1 MTRTTLE
8 VPIWRYP
15 GAELADEGRWVAF
28 TGEPEAVLPAGLTAS
43 DAGGEL
49 APRHLRSTVGDSFDS
64 FRLLA
69 SLDDADHPAHLRDY
83 VRNFGASPLCVH
95 GLPALHLSKP
105 GGCAVPEV
113 PGVAAPVTGLSVA
126 HAAAL
131 ARVVDALL
139 DASVR
144 TRRRQ
149 PLPRH
154 IVQTLG
160 EGPFVPA
167 IFASVVDAE
176 LQGGRLSVARQR
188 RLVSVAAEGFLTQ
201 TKTTSGVSWVGY
213 RRPELVMKAAE
224 VWGVYALEVIRRLT
238 LDDSRP
244 PAYECSVCSGP
255 VRLSRR
261 PRDGDGIYC
270 DTPECQRERWR
281 RNKSKQRQQHTEG
294 TTT

>member
-15 GAELADEGRWVAF
+15 AAELADEGRWVAF
-28 TGEPEAVLPAGLTAS
+28 TGEPEAVFPAGLTAS
-43 DAGGEL
+43 DDGAEP
-49 APRHLRSTVGDSFDS
+49 AVIRLRSTAGDSFNN

-69 SLDDADHPAHLRDY
+69 SLDAAKGPVHLRDH
-83 VRNFGASPLCVH
+83 VRNFGATELCTH
-95 GLPALHLSKP
+95 GLPALHLSDP
-105 GGCAVPEV
+105 GGCPAPEV
-113 PGVAAPVTGLSVA
+113 PGVAAPTTGLSVA
-126 HAAAL
+126 HAAAI
-131 ARVVDALL
+131 ARFMDGLL

-144 TRRRQ
+144 TRRRR

-154 IVQTLG
+154 IVHSLG
-160 EGPFVPA
+160 EGPFVPLN
-167 IFASVVDAE
+167 FANVVDAE
-176 LQGGRLSVARQR
+176 VQGGRLSIARQR
-188 RLVSVAAEGFLTQ
+188 QLVSMAAENFLTQ
-201 TKTTSGVSWVGY
+201 TKTSAGVSWVGY
-213 RRPELVMKAAE
+213 RQPELVMKAAE

-244 PAYECSVCSGP
+244 PIYECSVCSGP

-281 RNKSKQRQQHTEG
+281 RNKSKQRQQRTEG
-294 TTT
+294 APA